1 MDVMGKKPLN
11 EEGTE
16 LEALTGAT
24 TSPREADQSSPR
36 LGREL
41 SGKFPSA
48 PSLLSAVKWPQ
59 LGVAFCFFFAILHLA
74 QDLELLGVPVPAAR
88 RCLVSI
94 VLPLNTELS
103 FQYLQM
109 IWCYQAML
117 VCISTLWV

>member
-1 MDVMGKKPLN
+1 MGKKPLN

-48 PSLLSAVKWPQ
+48 PSLLSAVKWPHTCCAAMPGEHCFASEYRTQ
-59 LGVAFCFFFAILHLA
+59 L
-74 QDLELLGVPVPAAR
+74 PV
-88 RCLVSI
+88 LTNDM
-94 VLPLNTELS
+94 VLPGDAGLY
-103 FQYLQM
+103 FDAVGIM
-109 IWCYQAML
+109 PPDC
-117 VCISTLWV
+117 